1 MFSYVC
7 VCVLKYI
14 CMCFFLILCMRL
26 SVCIVLCSGC
36 TTSFC
41 FGRLKGVKLSGK
53 FLQESPK
60 PTEAVLFLDA
70 EPTPIFR
77 Q

>member
-1 MFSYVC
+1 MFFKFC
-7 VCVLKYI
+7 VCVV
-14 CMCFFLILCMRL
+14 

>member
-1 MFSYVC
+1 
-7 VCVLKYI
+7 
-14 CMCFFLILCMRL
+14 MRL